1 VTGGRDQLRH
11 LNAFVMKYNQTDHY
25 NVNAA
30 LLTRHN
36 YFGQDFRS
44 AKFLNQYFIFARI

>member
-1 VTGGRDQLRH
+1 MTGGRDQLRH

-25 NVNAA
+25 NVNSA

-36 YFGQDFRS
+36 YAQDFRF
-44 AKFLNQYFIFARI
+44 AIFLNQYFIFARI